1 MTVNNK
7 QQQPEF
13 TLLSYHQLSA
23 NSATVAK
30 SVRRFSKR
38 NGNQRYS
45 KSVNYF
51 CDLHFNPFAPISNNE
66 CREFLLPVNVYVT
79 QAVKKLTAHRS
90 GGPPPL
96 PFESFIVIR
105 GKNIL
110 PPVPA
115 YFYQNR
121 INGELCSWSLRNLL
135 ADMSSKLT

>member
-45 KSVNYF
+45 KSVISATYI
-51 CDLHFNPFAPISNNE
+51 FNPFAPISNNE
-66 CREFLLPVNVYVT
+66 CREFLLPVNVHVT
-79 QAVKKLTAHRS
+79 QAVKNSQLT
-90 GGPPPL
+90 GLEDPPPSPLNPSLSYEGRISYLQSL
-96 PFESFIVIR
+96 PTFTKI
-105 GKNIL
+105 
-110 PPVPA
+110 
-115 YFYQNR
+115 
-121 INGELCSWSLRNLL
+121 ELMANYVHGL
-135 ADMSSKLT
+135 

>member
-13 TLLSYHQLSA
+13 TLISYHQLSA

-38 NGNQRYS
+38 NGNQCYS
-45 KSVNYF
+45 KSVISATYI
-51 CDLHFNPFAPISNNE
+51 FNPFAPISNNE

-79 QAVKKLTAHRS
+79 QAVKKLSSQVWRT
-90 GGPPPL
+90 PPL
-96 PFESFIVIR
+96 PFESVIVIR

>member
-45 KSVNYF
+45 KSVISATYI
-51 CDLHFNPFAPISNNE
+51 FNPFAPISNNE

-90 GGPPPL
+90 GGTPL

-105 GKNIL
+105 RKNIL

>member
-13 TLLSYHQLSA
+13 TLISYHQLSA
-23 NSATVAK
+23 NSTTVAK

-38 NGNQRYS
+38 NGNQCYS
-45 KSVNYF
+45 KSVISATYI
-51 CDLHFNPFAPISNNE
+51 FNPFAPISNNE

-90 GGPPPL
+90 GGPPPP

>member
-13 TLLSYHQLSA
+13 TLISYHQLSA

-38 NGNQRYS
+38 NGNQYYS
-45 KSVNYF
+45 KSVISATYI
-51 CDLHFNPFAPISNNE
+51 FNPFAPISNNE

>member
-13 TLLSYHQLSA
+13 TLISYHQLSA

-38 NGNQRYS
+38 NGNQYYS
-45 KSVNYF
+45 KSVISATYI
-51 CDLHFNPFAPISNNE
+51 FNPFAPISNNE
-66 CREFLLPVNVYVT
+66 CREFLLPVNEYVT
-79 QAVKKLTAHRS
+79 QAVKKIHSSQVWRT
-90 GGPPPL
+90 PPL
-96 PFESFIVIR
+96 PYESFNVIR

>member
-45 KSVNYF
+45 KSVISATYI
-51 CDLHFNPFAPISNNE
+51 FNPFAPISNNE

-79 QAVKKLTAHRS
+79 QAVKKLTAQRS
-90 GGPPPL
+90 GGPPPSPLNPSLSYEGRISYLQSL
-96 PFESFIVIR
+96 PTFTKI
-105 GKNIL
+105 
-110 PPVPA
+110 
-115 YFYQNR
+115 
-121 INGELCSWSLRNLL
+121 ELMANYVHGL
-135 ADMSSKLT
+135 

>member
-45 KSVNYF
+45 KSAISATYI
-51 CDLHFNPFAPISNNE
+51 FNPFAPISNNE

-90 GGPPPL
+90 GGPL

>member
-7 QQQPEF
+7 QQKQEF
-13 TLLSYHQLSA
+13 TQLSYHQLSA

-45 KSVNYF
+45 KSVISATYI
-51 CDLHFNPFAPISNNE
+51 FNPFAPISNNE

-79 QAVKKLTAHRS
+79 KAVKKLTAHRS
-90 GGPPPL
+90 GRPPPL